1 MSVFAL
7 AENCGSGEGMGRSG
21 VGLGSGDGGSSSIG
35 KAAAVSLV
43 IIFAFSN
50 GWCDGERHQF
60 FSTEDYNFG
69 FFAYYVVCQ

>member
-1 MSVFAL
+1 MNVFAL

-35 KAAAVSLV
+35 KAAGVSLV

-50 GWCDGERHQF
+50 GWCDSECHQF
-60 FSTEDYNFG
+60 FSAEDYNFR
-69 FFAYYVVCQ
+69 FFAYYVVC